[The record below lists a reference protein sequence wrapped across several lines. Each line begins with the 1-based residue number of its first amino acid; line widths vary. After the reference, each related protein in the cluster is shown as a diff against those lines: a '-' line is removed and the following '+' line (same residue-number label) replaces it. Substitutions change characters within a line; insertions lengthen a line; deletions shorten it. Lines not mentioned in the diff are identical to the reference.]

1 MHDGKQLRFDRRLA
15 GASGAAPLE
24 GARQPAAGSRP
35 PGRRRGTV
43 GTVGIIAAVA
53 GCVGGCGTYSSTS
66 APFEYRTESTRHAPL
81 DIPPDLSSLPRDGRF
96 AVPDR
101 GVPDPA
107 GAKPPAA
114 GAAAGA
120 TAGASNDPGA
130 AAPAAPAS
138 ASASALASTNSVAE
152 AAPRVPAPAVA
163 PSASN
168 ARIERGGNQRWLA
181 VDVPPETAYGVVK
194 SFWPSVGLAIERDDP
209 QAGVIETSWA
219 ENRAKI
225 PLDVIRRTV
234 GKVFDGLYSSGE
246 QDRYRTRIE
255 RTPNNTTEIYVTQRK
270 LVETYVGSGKDS
282 TVWIPGPP
290 DADLEVEMLQ
300 RLLGRF
306 APAAVPAPAVAV
318 NAAAPAAIPVTQVP
332 TFARLITASA
342 EAPSRVEVREPFD
355 RAWRRVGLA
364 LDRGGFTVEDRD
376 RTRGLYFVRY
386 LDPEYEAKIKS
397 QQGLL
402 ARIFSS
408 DPKIEAQQFRI
419 QVAAAGEAT
428 AVTVQDRDGKP
439 DASATAKRI
448 LEQVN
453 EQLR

>member
-1 MHDGKQLRFDRRLA
+1 MRRV
-15 GASGAAPLE
+15 
-24 GARQPAAGSRP
+24 
-35 PGRRRGTV
+35 V
-43 GTVGIIAAVA
+43 GTIGIVAAVA
-53 GCVGGCGTYSSTS
+53 GCIGIGGCGTYSSSS
-66 APFEYRTESTRHAPL
+66 APFEYRTEATRHAPL
-81 DIPPDLSSLPRDGRF
+81 DIPPDLSALPRDGRF

-107 GAKPPAA
+107 AAKPAP
-114 GAAAGA
+114 AGA
-120 TAGASNDPGA
+120 TSEPGTSA
-130 AAPAAPAS
+130 PAAPAPAPAPAPGPAS
-138 ASASALASTNSVAE
+138 ASASALASTNSVADS
-152 AAPRVPAPAVA
+152 ALRVPVTAVA
-163 PSASN
+163 PTASN

-225 PLDVIRRTV
+225 PLDIIRRTV

-306 APAAVPAPAVAV
+306 APAAAPATAVAV
-318 NAAAPAAIPVTQVP
+318 ATNAAAPAAVPVVQVP
-332 TFARLITASA
+332 SFARLVSASG

-386 LDPEYEAKIKS
+386 LDPEYEAKIKA